1 AKEANTKMIGQLQFG
16 HVIDCKIIIRENIEP
31 PRELICRKALRFAA
45 VHGVCLRGALDPRPV
60 PVLAS

>member
-1 AKEANTKMIGQLQFG
+1 MIGQLQFG

>member
-1 AKEANTKMIGQLQFG
+1 MIAQLQFG